1 MTMIARYRNLGVKH
15 KLKLIILFAV
25 MAALIPASVA
35 VVAFDQ
41 IAARRDMR
49 NDLDVLAE
57 MVGANSTAAVTFG
70 DRRAAEELL
79 SGLKAKKHIVT
90 AVIYAED
97 GKPFAS
103 YRRKADTHTPL
114 PVLRSSM
121 SRFEEDRLIVYRD
134 IKLANQIAGV
144 IYLESDLGQLHER
157 LTHFAWT
164 VFLILLISSALAMAL
179 SSKLQRAVSGPIAH
193 LAGVAKTVSGQKNYN
208 VRAVKQSDDDLGQL
222 IDSFNGMLV
231 EIESRDREL
240 LNRRDVLEK
249 EVASRTA
256 ELLIAKERAE
266 AANQTKT
273 EYLGEIK
280 RLNDELKQ
288 ENTRMSTELEVT
300 RRLQQMMLPRDD
312 DMRQIANLDIS
323 GCMESAAEVG
333 GDYYDVISKDGRV
346 AFGIG
351 DVTGHGLES
360 GVIAIMVHTA
370 VRTLLANGP
379 YKCGTFF
386 NVLNRVIYG
395 NVRRMNCDRNLTF
408 SLLQYQDNFVTI
420 SGQHEEVLIV
430 RGNGSL
436 ERHDTLELGF
446 PLGLEEDIS
455 GFIAETRVPLA
466 LGDVMVVYT
475 DGITEAANSV
485 GVAFGIE
492 RLSEA
497 VRLNH
502 ARPSEAIRQAVL
514 VSLREYIGDQCLQ
527 DDISLLVIKPA

>member
-1 MTMIARYRNLGVKH
+1 
-15 KLKLIILFAV
+15 
-25 MAALIPASVA
+25 
-35 VVAFDQ
+35 
-41 IAARRDMR
+41 
-49 NDLDVLAE
+49 
-57 MVGANSTAAVTFG
+57 
-70 DRRAAEELL
+70 
-79 SGLKAKKHIVT
+79 
-90 AVIYAED
+90 
-97 GKPFAS
+97 
-103 YRRKADTHTPL
+103 
-114 PVLRSSM
+114 
-121 SRFEEDRLIVYRD
+121 
-134 IKLANQIAGV
+134 
-144 IYLESDLGQLHER
+144 
-157 LTHFAWT
+157 
-164 VFLILLISSALAMAL
+164 MAL